1 MAGVGGRSPS
11 QVLPAHGQGPRAARR
26 TERLLESHQQNNPGA
41 GAIVM
46 RKVVTIS
53 LNGNAYQIEEGG
65 YEALR
70 AYLEEAQ
77 TKLREDPDRS
87 EILADLEQAI
97 ADKCS
102 QTLRPH
108 KSVVTNEEVAR
119 VLGEMGPVDG
129 APAAAA
135 SAQGA
140 ASGQAQG
147 NAQTGGADG
156 AAGAG
161 GSMGEGAA

>member
-1 MAGVGGRSPS
+1 
-11 QVLPAHGQGPRAARR
+11 
-26 TERLLESHQQNNPGA
+26 
-41 GAIVM
+41 M

-77 TKLREDPDRS
+77 AKLRADPDRS
-87 EILADLEQAI
+87 EIMADLEQAI

-108 KSVVTNEEVAR
+108 KGVVTNEEVAR
-119 VLGEMGPVDG
+119 ILGEMGPVDG
-129 APAAAA
+129 APATGATGA
-135 SAQGA
+135 AQGGG
-140 ASGQAQG
+140 SGQPA
-147 NAQTGGADG
+147 GADQA

-161 GSMGEGAA
+161 TAGEAGDAGGAGAGSAAGAGATRRARPGTRPAQRSATSGSGSPPRLPRPR